1 MKRLLNITKFALF
14 LLLLLAVAGVAKAQ
28 QWEELNVGK
37 SQDNNKSPKDSY
49 LSYFGNDST
58 NINIMHVPCESADL
72 YYLLS
77 GVIYTKDT
85 ITVNGKRYYYRV
97 PQSLGYNTVPEVH
110 YLFPRQDTLFLRE
123 ERETGRLYRYYRDY
137 FGMGETEKMI
147 CDMTLEVGDCFFVP
161 GHFCLDERRFEVSQ
175 VYYDNGIKTIVL
187 IAYMDERVFKE
198 GLFPSEY
205 PLWQES
211 LSDLWGDGYGAADW
225 LTMLCEYKDG
235 VLVYGDADGCF
246 PNISNI
252 EETENNQVSIYP
264 NLIKNNDV
272 ITIDAMACIKDV
284 IIVDVYG
291 RTQEI
296 ITNQI
301 DNDRWQINMAKN
313 HGSGIY
319 CVIIKTD
326 KGEYY
331 EKVLVL
337 D

>member
-1 MKRLLNITKFALF
+1 MNYNLKNKV
-14 LLLLLAVAGVAKAQ
+14 LLLMLLVVAGAMKAQ
-28 QWEELNVGK
+28 QWNEPNVGT
-37 SQDNNKSPKDSY
+37 SQDGGKFHQDMY
-49 LSYFGNDST
+49 LSYFGTEST

-85 ITVNGKRYYYRV
+85 ITINGKRYYYRV
-97 PQSLGYNTVPEVH
+97 PQSLGYITEPEVH

-137 FGMGETEKMI
+137 FGMGETEKLI
-147 CDMTLEVGDCFFVP
+147 CDMTLEVGDRFVVP
-161 GHFCLDERRFEVSQ
+161 GHYCWLEREFEVSQ
-175 VYYDNGIKTIVL
+175 VYYDNGIKTIHL
-187 IAYMDERVFKE
+187 TAYMDSRLFQE
-198 GLFPSEY
+198 GLFPSEF
-205 PLWQES
+205 PIWQES
-211 LSDLWGDGYGAADW
+211 LSDLWEDGYGNADW
-225 LTMLCEYKDG
+225 LTLLCEYKDG

-246 PNISNI
+246 PNIYNI
-252 EETENNQVSIYP
+252 EEIENNQVSIYP
-264 NLIKNNDV
+264 NLIKDNDV
-272 ITIDAMACIKDV
+272 ITIDAMTCIKDV
-284 IIVDVYG
+284 IVIDVYG

-301 DNDRWQINMAKN
+301 DNDKWQINMAKN

-326 KGEYY
+326 KGGYY

>member
-1 MKRLLNITKFALF
+1 MKNNYTLQRKVLLF
-14 LLLLLAVAGVAKAQ
+14 LLLAVAGFAKAQ
-28 QWEELNVGK
+28 QWKEPNVGK

-72 YYLLS
+72 YYVLS
-77 GVIYTKDT
+77 GVIYIRDT

-97 PQSLGYNTVPEVH
+97 PQSLGYITEPEGH

-137 FGMGETEKMI
+137 FGMGETEKLI
-147 CDMTLEVGDCFFVP
+147 CDMTLEVGNRFVVP
-161 GHFCLDERRFEVSQ
+161 NHYCLDEREYEVAQ
-175 VYYDNGIKTIVL
+175 VYYDNGIKTIL
-187 IAYMDERVFKE
+187 LTGYMDERIFKE

-211 LSDLWGDGYGAADW
+211 VSDLWGYGYGTADW
-225 LTMLCEYKDG
+225 LTLLCEYKDG
-235 VLVYGDADGCF
+235 VLVYGDANGCF
-246 PNISNI
+246 PNVNKV
-252 EETENNQVSIYP
+252 EEIENNQVSIYP

-272 ITIDAMACIKDV
+272 ITIEAMTCLKDV
-284 IIVDVYG
+284 IIVDVFG
-291 RTQEI
+291 RRQEI

-301 DNDRWQINMAKN
+301 DNDKWQINLTKN
-313 HGSGIY
+313 YRSGIY

-326 KGEYY
+326 KGVNY
-331 EKVLVL
+331 EKVFVL